1 MHASRF
7 FGFIRGIKK
16 VKLKKTGCLLM
27 ALILSSCSAAPSTS
41 DVVETA
47 LEKDQNA
54 YLSSVN
60 VDYGYQLALSM
71 EEIRDNAVLGYRTAG
86 SPAEFETGE
95 MLKKEMENIG
105 LQNVRKDTFTLDGW
119 TFDHARL
126 SYKNLNDETVT
137 VELGDYQCNL
147 NTDGEKEVIIID
159 GNDGTYA
166 DLSSLDVTDKYV
178 LVDINQRENWWI
190 NYPAYEAHLAGAAG
204 IIAAQDGGYAEVSE
218 EALNA

>member
-86 SPAEFETGE
+86 
-95 MLKKEMENIG
+95 
-105 LQNVRKDTFTLDGW
+105 
-119 TFDHARL
+119 
-126 SYKNLNDETVT
+126 
-137 VELGDYQCNL
+137 
-147 NTDGEKEVIIID
+147 
-159 GNDGTYA
+159 
-166 DLSSLDVTDKYV
+166 
-178 LVDINQRENWWI
+178 
-190 NYPAYEAHLAGAAG
+190 
-204 IIAAQDGGYAEVSE
+204 
-218 EALNA
+218 